1 MKATKIIQ
9 VVLVIFALA
18 LIGGAAAGLL
28 GVFDDDGGSSSGGG
42 GGSGGGSSNTE
53 TTAPDD
59 TAVRGKNCLPL
70 YCSPLVRSVSRGSSA
85 SSVRSDKPKRI
96 VRFANI

>member
-1 MKATKIIQ
+1 MEATKIIQ
-9 VVLVIFALA
+9 VVLVILALA

-28 GVFDDDGGSSSGGG
+28 GVFDDDGGSSSGG
-42 GGSGGGSSNTE
+42 GGGSSNTE

>member
-9 VVLVIFALA
+9 VVLVILALA

-28 GVFDDDGGSSSGGG
+28 GVFDDDGGSSSGG
-42 GGSGGGSSNTE
+42 GGGSSNTE